1 LVDFFAG
8 WLIAEVVWVV
18 GSVDAD
24 SGGRCCLVRI
34 NAVSGEVMDFENE
47 YTRFGGRVLG
57 KANGR
62 RLW

>member
-1 LVDFFAG
+1 M
-8 WLIAEVVWVV
+8 V
-18 GSVDAD
+18 GSVNAD

-57 KANGR
+57 KVSGR